1 MVMYFNII
9 VVCHKIMS
17 FVSLPHDTPGI
28 VDSAKEKANQ
38 VDRLDAGW
46 FVPVHHW
53 LTLLSYL
60 LCLFMYRERITN
72 EI

>member
-9 VVCHKIMS
+9 VVCHKIMR

-28 VDSAKEKANQ
+28 VDSAKVKANQ

-46 FVPVHHW
+46 FCPVYHW
-53 LTLLSYL
+53 PTLLSYL
-60 LCLFMYRERITN
+60 LCLFTHRGRIAN

>member
-1 MVMYFNII
+1 MYFYI
-9 VVCHKIMS
+9 VNVCHKIMR

-38 VDRLDAGW
+38 VDRLDAGL

-60 LCLFMYRERITN
+60 LCLFMYRERITY

>member
-9 VVCHKIMS
+9 VVSHRIMR
-17 FVSLPHDTPGI
+17 FVSLSHDTPGI

-38 VDRLDAGW
+38 VDRLDAGL